1 MSKRSS
7 MWALILLLPVPSL
20 GVWAGMIAWPDQT
33 LGKVLFFL
41 AKVWLLALPLAWHL
55 IVEKRRISWSRPVQG
70 GFGLAI
76 GLAAAISVFIGVA
89 YMTVGKLLIDAK
101 AIQAMGVDTGLSQR
115 STYLMGALYWVTVNS
130 VLEEYVWRW
139 FVVEKLEDFLGS
151 KTAIVCSALG
161 FTLHHIVAMQI
172 FLSPMVVALAA
183 IGVFIGGAV
192 WSWCFVR
199 YRSIWPCYVSHAI
212 VDVAVFGVGYHLLF
226 MS

>member
-1 MSKRSS
+1 

-70 GFGLAI
+70 GFGVAI
-76 GLAAAISVFIGVA
+76 GLAAAISVFIVAA

>member
-1 MSKRSS
+1 MTKRSS

-20 GVWAGMIAWPDQT
+20 GVWAGMIAWPEQAI
-33 LGKVLFFL
+33 GKALFFM
-41 AKVWLLALPLAWHL
+41 AKVWLFALPLAWHCV
-55 IVEKRRISWSRPVQG
+55 VEKRRISWSKPVQG
-70 GFGLAI
+70 GFGVAI
-76 GLAAAISVFIGVA
+76 GLAAVISVFIVVA
-89 YMTVGKLLIDAK
+89 YMTVGKLLIDPK
-101 AIQAMGVDTGLSQR
+101 AIQAMGTDTGLSRR
-115 STYLMGALYWVTVNS
+115 STYLVGALYWVTVNS

-161 FTLHHIVAMQI
+161 FTLHHIVAIQI
-172 FLSPMVVALAA
+172 FLTPMVVVLAA
-183 IGVFIGGAV
+183 TGVFVGGAV

>member
-1 MSKRSS
+1 MTKRSS
-7 MWALILLLPVPSL
+7 MWALFLLLPVPSL
-20 GVWAGMIAWPDQT
+20 GVWAGMIAWPDQG
-33 LGKVLFFL
+33 LGNGLFFL
-41 AKVWLLALPLAWHL
+41 AKAWLFAFPLIWRL
-55 IVEKRRISWSRPVQG
+55 GIEKRPISWSRPTQG

-76 GLAAAISVFIGVA
+76 GLAVAISAFIVVA
-89 YMTVGKLLIDAK
+89 YMTVGKVLIDPK
-101 AIQAMGVDTGLSQR
+101 DIQAMGADTGLDRR
-115 STYLMGALYWVTVNS
+115 STYLVGALYWVTVNS

-172 FLSPMVVALAA
+172 FLTPVVVVLAA
-183 IGVFIGGAV
+183 TGVFVGGAV

-199 YRSIWPCYVSHAI
+199 YRSIWPGYVSHAI
-212 VDVAVFGVGYHLLF
+212 VDVAVFAVGYHLLF

>member
-1 MSKRSS
+1 

-70 GFGLAI
+70 GFGVAI
-76 GLAAAISVFIGVA
+76 GLAAAISVFIVVA

-199 YRSIWPCYVSHAI
+199 YRSIWPGYVSHAI